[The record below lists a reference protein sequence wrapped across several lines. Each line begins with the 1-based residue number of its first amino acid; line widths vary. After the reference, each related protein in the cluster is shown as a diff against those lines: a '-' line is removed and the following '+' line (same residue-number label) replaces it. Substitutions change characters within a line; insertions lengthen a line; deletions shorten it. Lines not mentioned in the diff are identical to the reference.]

1 MQAARS
7 EEETIVDKS
16 AFKEDT
22 RYTITW
28 REPGGKLRPANIY
41 VFRLYGNFMVAR
53 MTQGDGLLRK
63 IAYEDVAKIVREK
76 PVDKNERYF
85 VPAAMLEESAW
96 RDVSVMEHYS
106 TSPRLGK

>member
-1 MQAARS
+1 MQAARF
-7 EEETIVDKS
+7 EEETIVDKN

-28 REPGGKLRPANIY
+28 RDPEGTLRPANIY
-41 VFRLYGNFMVAR
+41 VFRLYGKFMIAR

-63 IAYEDVAKIVREK
+63 IAYEDVAKIVQEK
-76 PVDKNERYF
+76 PVDKKDRYF
-85 VPAAMLEESAW
+85 VPAAVLEESAW
-96 RDVSVMEHYS
+96 RDVTIMERYS